1 MRESGNVSAYTS
13 ILQATHH
20 VTSTEAVTITER
32 WTVKTNRR
40 FHCVH
45 WCRIHQCICQWI
57 YSTLLVTCPVTLQI
71 ANYFLLT
78 ANPVVVLEISLIGL
92 EVICYLQ
99 FNTCNWTAIY
109 CTCISKYTVC
119 RLYTEVCTD
128 VWSMDRCIHWFRIHQ
143 CMFQRVQYVLR
154 CALMYEGVCSNVMW
168 SQLPSHNGEC
178 YRHMFHCTSVHTW
191 ILSSSVK
198 CTVNVPSSMGLCN
211 RRTHT
216 VCTEVCTD
224 VS

>member
-20 VTSTEAVTITER
+20 VTSTEVVAITER
-32 WTVKTNRR
+32 WTVKTNKR

-99 FNTCNWTAIY
+99 FNTCNWKAIY

-119 RLYTEVCTD
+119 ILRYALMYEVWTD
-128 VWSMDRCIHWFRIHQ
+128 VFTDSEIIHQ
-143 CMFQRVQYVLR
+143 CMFQHVQYGMHW
-154 CALMYEGVCSNVMW
+154 CMKMYALMSCG
-168 SQLPSHNGEC
+168 PSC
-178 YRHMFHCTSVHTW
+178 
-191 ILSSSVK
+191 
-198 CTVNVPSSMGLCN
+198 PA
-211 RRTHT
+211 THL
-216 VCTEVCTD
+216 
-224 VS
+224 

>member
-1 MRESGNVSAYTS
+1 MSAYTS

-32 WTVKTNRR
+32 WTVKTITKGSTVCTDAEYISAYVSGYTV
-40 FHCVH
+40 HC
-45 WCRIHQCICQWI
+45 W
-57 YSTLLVTCPVTLQI
+57 SLTLQI
-71 ANYFLLT
+71 ANHFLLT

-128 VWSMDRCIHWFRIHQ
+128 V
-143 CMFQRVQYVLR
+143 
-154 CALMYEGVCSNVMW
+154 
-168 SQLPSHNGEC
+168 
-178 YRHMFHCTSVHTW
+178 
-191 ILSSSVK
+191 
-198 CTVNVPSSMGLCN
+198 
-211 RRTHT
+211 
-216 VCTEVCTD
+216 
-224 VS
+224 